1 VVDLGFCVAAALEDV
16 AVELSLELGAVA
28 RDNANAAVAQVDSRV
43 PDREPF
49 SICLALK
56 NGGSS
61 SVGGAGCRVD

>member
-49 SICLALK
+49 SICLGAQK
-56 NGGSS
+56 RWFIVNGWSRVSS
-61 SVGGAGCRVD
+61 